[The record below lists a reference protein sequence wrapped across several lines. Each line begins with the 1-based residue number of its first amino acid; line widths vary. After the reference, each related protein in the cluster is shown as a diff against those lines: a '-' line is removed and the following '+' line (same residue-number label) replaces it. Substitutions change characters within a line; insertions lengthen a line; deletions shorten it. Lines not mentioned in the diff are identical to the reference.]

1 MGIIK
6 AAINA
11 VGGTLSDSYLEAY
24 RPAKMGPRTVVA
36 PGVFADSGQGRNT
49 NTKRSNNVISNGS
62 IIQVASGQ
70 LMCLVDGGRVV
81 DYSTVPGYYK
91 VENSSSPSLFNGDF
105 GASLQD
111 GWDRIRFGGNTYHEQ
126 RVIYINL
133 RAMEGIKFG
142 TKSPVPYYDEH
153 YKIDVM
159 VRAFGTFSIQV
170 VEPWKFF
177 NAVIPPECITDG
189 KGLEVDEFLDDTFMS
204 EYLGALGEALS
215 SISMLG
221 QPLSRIPTQTTQL
234 VKYMRD
240 ALDPVWRQDRG
251 LEIKNVGITQ
261 ISYDDDTKK
270 LLQERNRVAI
280 YNDPGMRETFVQTS
294 IARGIENAGSNPNGA
309 ATAFMGVGMGM
320 GAAGNFMGSAS
331 NTNMQQMQMQQQ
343 YQQPYPQ
350 QPYGQQPYPQQPY
363 GQQPYPQQPY
373 GQQPYPQ
380 QPYGQQPYGQQPY
393 GQQPYGQQPYGQPPY
408 GQQPQQF
415 YGQQPQQP
423 YGQPRQQAPQQQAPQ
438 QQAPQQQAPQ
448 QQAPQQQAPQQ
459 AAPQQQ
465 APQQQAPQQAAAGWT
480 CKNCGQAGNT
490 GYFCSKCN
498 TPKPLF

>member
-189 KGLEVDEFLDDTFMS
+189 KGLEVDEYDNAVDEILTFIS
-204 EYLGALGEALS
+204 DRNKTKDVLNWIHSINKEFSKLLEYIHLQLLFYVLQKNIQLHLLFFDMRSITIRVCVRPSFRPPLQEVSKTQVLIRTAQRQLSWALAWAWAQQATLWAALPIPICSRCRCSS
-215 SISMLG
+215 SISSRIRSSLTVSSLTVSNHSSSMVSSRSSPMVSPG
-221 QPLSRIPTQTTQL
+221 SKHLSRQHLSSKHLSSKHLSSKHLSSKHPSSKLLSRQRQDGL
-234 VKYMRD
+234 VKTADRQ
-240 ALDPVWRQDRG
+240 AIPVISARSAIHRSPCSDR
-251 LEIKNVGITQ
+251 LI
-261 ISYDDDTKK
+261 
-270 LLQERNRVAI
+270 
-280 YNDPGMRETFVQTS
+280 P
-294 IARGIENAGSNPNGA
+294 
-309 ATAFMGVGMGM
+309 
-320 GAAGNFMGSAS
+320 
-331 NTNMQQMQMQQQ
+331 
-343 YQQPYPQ
+343 
-350 QPYGQQPYPQQPY
+350 
-363 GQQPYPQQPY
+363 
-373 GQQPYPQ
+373 
-380 QPYGQQPYGQQPY
+380 
-393 GQQPYGQQPYGQPPY
+393 
-408 GQQPQQF
+408 
-415 YGQQPQQP
+415 
-423 YGQPRQQAPQQQAPQ
+423 
-438 QQAPQQQAPQ
+438 
-448 QQAPQQQAPQQ
+448 
-459 AAPQQQ
+459 
-465 APQQQAPQQAAAGWT
+465 
-480 CKNCGQAGNT
+480 
-490 GYFCSKCN
+490 
-498 TPKPLF
+498 

>member
-6 AAINA
+6 AAMNA
-11 VGGTLSDSYLEAY
+11 VGGTLADSYLEAF

-49 NTKRSNNVISNGS
+49 NTKRSSNVISNGS
-62 IIQVASGQ
+62 IIQVEPGM

-81 DYSTVPGYYK
+81 DYSTEPGYYQ
-91 VENSSSPSLFNGDF
+91 VQNSSSPSLFNGEF
-105 GASLQD
+105 GASLKD

-126 RVIYINL
+126 RVVYINL
-133 RAMEGIKFG
+133 RALEGIKFG
-142 TKSPVPYYDEH
+142 TKNPVPYYDEH

-159 VRAFGTFSIQV
+159 VRAFGTFSIKV
-170 VEPWKFF
+170 VEPWKFY
-177 NAVIPPECITDG
+177 NAVIPPECLTSG
-189 KGLEVDEFLDDTFMS
+189 KSLEVDEFLDDTFMS

-215 SISMLG
+215 SISYLG

-240 ALDPVWRQDRG
+240 ALDPVWHQDRG
-251 LEIKNVGITQ
+251 LEIINVGISS

-320 GAAGNFMGSAS
+320 GAAGNFMGAAS
-331 NTNMQQMQMQQQ
+331 NTNMQQMQMQQPQ
-343 YQQPYPQ
+343 YPQ

-373 GQQPYPQ
+373 GQQPQYPQ
-380 QPYGQQPYGQQPY
+380 QPYGQQPYGQQPQY
-393 GQQPYGQQPYGQPPY
+393 PQQPYGQQPQYPQQPY
-408 GQQPQQF
+408 GQQPQ
-415 YGQQPQQP
+415 YPQQP
-423 YGQPRQQAPQQQAPQ
+423 YGQQPQYPQQA
-438 QQAPQQQAPQ
+438 
-448 QQAPQQQAPQQ
+448 APQQ
-459 AAPQQQ
+459 AAPQQ
-465 APQQQAPQQAAAGWT
+465 AAPQQAAPQQAAPQQAAPQQAAPQQAAPQQAAPQQAAGWT
-480 CKNCGQAGNT
+480 CSCGMAGNT
-490 GYFCSKCN
+490 GYFCGKCGK
-498 TPKPLF
+498 PKPLF

>member
-1 MGIIK
+1 
-6 AAINA
+6 
-11 VGGTLSDSYLEAY
+11 
-24 RPAKMGPRTVVA
+24 
-36 PGVFADSGQGRNT
+36 
-49 NTKRSNNVISNGS
+49 
-62 IIQVASGQ
+62 
-70 LMCLVDGGRVV
+70 
-81 DYSTVPGYYK
+81 
-91 VENSSSPSLFNGDF
+91 
-105 GASLQD
+105 
-111 GWDRIRFGGNTYHEQ
+111 
-126 RVIYINL
+126 
-133 RAMEGIKFG
+133 
-142 TKSPVPYYDEH
+142 
-153 YKIDVM
+153 
-159 VRAFGTFSIQV
+159 
-170 VEPWKFF
+170 
-177 NAVIPPECITDG
+177 
-189 KGLEVDEFLDDTFMS
+189 
-204 EYLGALGEALS
+204 
-215 SISMLG
+215 MLG

-363 GQQPYPQQPY
+363 GQQPY
-373 GQQPYPQ
+373 
-380 QPYGQQPYGQQPY
+380 GQQPYGQQPY
-393 GQQPYGQQPYGQPPY
+393 GQQPQQPYGQP
-408 GQQPQQF
+408 
-415 YGQQPQQP
+415 
-423 YGQPRQQAPQQQAPQ
+423 QQQVS
-438 QQAPQQQAPQ
+438 Q

-459 AAPQQQ
+459 AAPQQQAPQQQAPQQQ